1 MPSIKCKEDAT
12 VSQRTPDGKWKVKH
26 PRIMWHR
33 TIAKEREKAGSGSW
47 DQVAC
52 FRNIDSG
59 DSTKKSVD
67 NKEGGG
73 EGIGRTP

>member
-1 MPSIKCKEDAT
+1 
-12 VSQRTPDGKWKVKH
+12 
-26 PRIMWHR
+26 MWHR

-59 DSTKKSVD
+59 HSTKKSVD

-73 EGIGRTP
+73 GGYRENTLKTFK